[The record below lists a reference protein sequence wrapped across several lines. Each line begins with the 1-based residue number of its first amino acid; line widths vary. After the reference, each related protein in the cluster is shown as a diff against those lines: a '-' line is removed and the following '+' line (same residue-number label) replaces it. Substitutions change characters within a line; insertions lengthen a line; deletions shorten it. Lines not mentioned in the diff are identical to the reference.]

1 MVLEFRCHGVRV
13 ACPPVARADDAYTVN
28 DAITQVRPTGG

>member
-1 MVLEFRCHGVRV
+1 MVLESRCHGVRV
-13 ACPPVARADDAYTVN
+13 ACPPVARADDGCPVN